1 MIKVPYQIVADGV
14 RGISYSVSQGASN
27 GKNSSK
33 NRNGRRKG
41 EEEEE
46 GSGRNK
52 KQRVLWLKIYSDAN
66 SAMKKREKRERE
78 RRERREKTFLC
89 WKILLIYMCTLVHTH
104 DTLQFILYFLKD
116 PQTTL
121 FSCSSSTCVHHFIH
135 HIHFCHLGNHLQLK
149 CTCTTPRL
157 LSRSLLN
164 YTQRDE

>member
-52 KQRVLWLKIYSDAN
+52 KQRVL
-66 SAMKKREKRERE
+66 
-78 RRERREKTFLC
+78 
-89 WKILLIYMCTLVHTH
+89 
-104 DTLQFILYFLKD
+104 
-116 PQTTL
+116 
-121 FSCSSSTCVHHFIH
+121 
-135 HIHFCHLGNHLQLK
+135 
-149 CTCTTPRL
+149 
-157 LSRSLLN
+157 
-164 YTQRDE
+164 